1 MGAKDLGKISVI
13 TETSLSRFS
22 DRTVAIDALNWIIE
36 FTKGVRWGMDTS
48 RLKNSNGEQ
57 IDHLVGILRGIRR
70 LFRLDL
76 DPVFAFDR
84 SGSGSLKTRHSNRS
98 DNSDFWQDEPFRRD
112 TTRKLLSLLD
122 IPHVEGEMDGEA
134 EAAALVQEGQADFV
148 ISNDFDTMLF
158 GAPVTI
164 QNFTGSDSE
173 RLLSLAGTLDTL
185 NISHEQL
192 VDIALAS
199 GTDYFEGIDG
209 VGPKTAAEAISDGT
223 SLQELGR
230 THGQKLPDLEPL
242 RSYYLN
248 PQTAEIT
255 GEIWSPQPDIQALN
269 GFLDAVGFDDEL
281 RSSEISH
288 LEKSLQ
294 DDMDTT

>member
-1 MGAKDLGKISVI
+1 MGAKDLAKISVI
-13 TETSLSRFS
+13 TETSLSQFS
-22 DRTVAIDALNWIIE
+22 GRTVAIDALNWIIE
-36 FTKGVRWGMDTS
+36 FSGGVRWGMDAS
-48 RLKNSNGEQ
+48 RLRNSNGEQ

-70 LFRLDL
+70 LFRLDF
-76 DPVFAFDR
+76 DPVFTFDR
-84 SGSGSLKTRHSNRS
+84 SGSSTLKSRHSNRS
-98 DNSDFWQDEPFRRD
+98 DDSHFWQDEPFRRD
-112 TTRKLLSLLD
+112 TTRKLLNLLD
-122 IPHVEGEMDGEA
+122 IPYVEGEMDGEA
-134 EAAALVQEGQADFV
+134 EAAALVRKDYADFV
-148 ISNDFDTMLF
+148 ISNDLDTMLF

-173 RLLSLAGTLDTL
+173 KLLSLAGTLDTL

-230 THGQKLPDLEPL
+230 EHGQKLPDLEPL

-255 GEIWSPQPDIQALN
+255 GEIRSPQPDIQAVN
-269 GFLDAVGFDDEL
+269 GFLDSVGFDDEL
-281 RSSEISH
+281 RRSEISH
-288 LEKSLQ
+288 LKKSINH
-294 DDMDTT
+294 